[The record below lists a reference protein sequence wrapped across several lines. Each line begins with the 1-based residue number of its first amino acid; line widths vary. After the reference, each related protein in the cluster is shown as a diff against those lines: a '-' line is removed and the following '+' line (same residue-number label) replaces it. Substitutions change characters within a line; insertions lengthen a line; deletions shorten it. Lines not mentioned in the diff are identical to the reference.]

1 MAKDFTPEV
10 AKAIAIA
17 HKVPG
22 AGETAESII
31 SNLWG
36 DVGQLE
42 KMAKF
47 WKSLS
52 MDASLHIVGKLGD
65 ESRAIS
71 DEHWNGKAKTAYITW
86 IDDLGDQTKRIQ
98 DSFWQIGV
106 QFEEVKM
113 IVESMR
119 SDIRKMA
126 LWFIGAV
133 GGLIVAREGNAGV
146 GTGAVLLCAWEFVQQ
161 LNDYYSSG
169 AEKFAGATTALR
181 DLRELS
187 KDLVSYDSGVMNKS
201 MPIPVEIPTFAPELP
216 FSDVGDWRNWGKADP
231 NSRK

>member
-1 MAKDFTPEV
+1 MSKDFTPEV
-10 AKAIAIA
+10 AKAISLA

-42 KMAKF
+42 KMAQF
-47 WKSLS
+47 WKGLS
-52 MDASLHIVGKLGD
+52 MDASLHIVSKLGD

-71 DEHWNGKAKTAYITW
+71 DEHWSGKAKTAYTTW
-86 IDDLGDQTKRIQ
+86 ISDLEGQTQRIQ
-98 DSFWQIGV
+98 DSLWQIGV
-106 QFEEVKM
+106 NFEEAKV

-126 LWFIGAV
+126 LWLIGAV
-133 GGLIVAREGNAGV
+133 AGLVVAREGSAGV
-146 GTGAVLLCAWEFVQQ
+146 GAGAVALCVWEFIEQ

-169 AEKFAGATTALR
+169 TEKFAGATTALR
-181 DLRELS
+181 DLREQS
-187 KDLVSYDSGVMNKS
+187 RTLVSYEDGVMNKS
-201 MPIPVEIPTFAPELP
+201 IPIPVEVPTFAPELP
-216 FSDVGDWRNWGKADP
+216 FLDVGDWRNWGKADP